1 MKQGSTYVFPRSLS
15 EEHQTLK
22 FTSHSSVGS
31 KLCHTCDF
39 LHWNAFLALCTTGL
53 KSNKKLSAH
62 LFEVESW
69 ITLASLHRS
78 CVLLWIMSECV
89 CVSVVRCLPFLFS
102 HTMVFIARAREMRPV
117 LLVFIRL
124 LLSVFLP
131 GCSSLSLSS
140 PLNYYVCAHSG
151 VTLNPDF
158 NLLSDRWHRRHVCWS
173 DIWQALTLVVGK
185 CNYSNEI
192 KKKRVIYLCTFEAA
206 SICSHRLNFSALM

>member
-1 MKQGSTYVFPRSLS
+1 MQGSTYIFPRQLS

-39 LHWNAFLALCTTGL
+39 LHWNAFLALCTAGL

-62 LFEVESW
+62 LFEVGSW
-69 ITLASLHRS
+69 ITLASLHRL
-78 CVLLWIMSECV
+78 CVLLWIMSLSVYV
-89 CVSVVRCLPFLFS
+89 CVVWCLPFLFS

-151 VTLNPDF
+151 VTLNPGF
-158 NLLSDRWHRRHVCWS
+158 NLLSDGRHRRHVCWC
-173 DIWQALTLVVGK
+173 DIWQALTLTFGK
-185 CNYSNEI
+185 YNYSNKI
-192 KKKRVIYLCTFEAA
+192 KKNRVIYLCTFEA
-206 SICSHRLNFSALM
+206 STI

>member
-1 MKQGSTYVFPRSLS
+1 MKQGSTCVFLRPLS
-15 EEHQTLK
+15 GEHQTLK

-39 LHWNAFLALCTTGL
+39 LHWNAFLALCTAGL

-62 LFEVESW
+62 LFEVGSW
-69 ITLASLHRS
+69 ITLASLHRL
-78 CVLLWIMSECV
+78 CVLLWIMSLSVCV
-89 CVSVVRCLPFLFS
+89 CVARWLPFLLS
-102 HTMVFIARAREMRPV
+102 HTMVFIARAKEMRPV

-151 VTLNPDF
+151 VTLNPGF
-158 NLLSDRWHRRHVCWS
+158 NLFTDRRHRRHVCWS
-173 DIWQALTLVVGK
+173 DIWQALTLWVQK

-192 KKKRVIYLCTFEAA
+192 KRKGLFTYVLLKSTLFALIDR
-206 SICSHRLNFSALM
+206 ALM